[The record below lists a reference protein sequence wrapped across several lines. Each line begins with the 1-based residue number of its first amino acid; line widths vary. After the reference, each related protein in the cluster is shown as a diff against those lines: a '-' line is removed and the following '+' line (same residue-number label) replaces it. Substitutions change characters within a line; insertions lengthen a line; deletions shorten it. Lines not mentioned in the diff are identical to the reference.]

1 MSENDPIPSD
11 PTPEPEPSP
20 EPEPDPSGQE
30 PEDAPLGPAGQ
41 KALAAEKER
50 RKAEAARRRELEARL
65 AELEAK
71 YGDATE
77 RERREIERAALD
89 RANDRIRKA
98 EVKAAAAG
106 KLADPADALLF
117 LRLDQIEVGDDGE
130 VDGEEIAAQI
140 DALLRERPYLAARP
154 PARFQGGVD
163 QGPRKAATPS
173 LDEQIAAAEQAGNHA
188 LAISLKRRR
197 YASQSQ

>member
-11 PTPEPEPSP
+11 PAPEPEPSP
-20 EPEPDPSGQE
+20 EPEPDAGGQE

-50 RKAEAARRRELEARL
+50 RKAEAAKRRELEARL
-65 AELEAK
+65 AEMEAK

-106 KLADPADALLF
+106 KLADPSDAL
-117 LRLDQIEVGDDGE
+117 RLLDLDAFEVSADGD
-130 VDGEEIAAQI
+130 VDEDAIAEAI
-140 DALLRERPYLAARP
+140 DNLIKTKPYLAAQSG
-154 PARFQGGVD
+154 AAQGGTRFQGTGD
-163 QGPRKAATPS
+163 NGARPKPPTKRPAS
-173 LDEQIAAAEQAGNHA
+173 LGEAVAR
-188 LAISLKRRR
+188 SFKK
-197 YASQSQ
+197 